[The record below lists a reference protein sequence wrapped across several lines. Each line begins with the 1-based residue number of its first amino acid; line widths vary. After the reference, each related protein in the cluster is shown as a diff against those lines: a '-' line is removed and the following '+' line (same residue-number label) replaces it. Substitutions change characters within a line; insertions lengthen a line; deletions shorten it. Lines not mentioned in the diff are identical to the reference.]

1 MTPPRTYQ
9 GARLVSAIQFV
20 MRWASAGA
28 LVAASGLAVS
38 QPDSTLGRA
47 LFLDPGK
54 GNCAACH
61 QVPADPAV
69 KSTSRIGAPLVGIKS
84 QYPDRARLRAIIWDL
99 STTIPDTIMP
109 PYGRHRILTEAEID
123 ALLRYL
129 DGI

>member
-1 MTPPRTYQ
+1 MTPHRTHH
-9 GARLVSAIQFV
+9 GARPVAVVVLAIRRACV
-20 MRWASAGA
+20 AA
-28 LVAASGLAVS
+28 LVAASGLAAS
-38 QPDSTLGRA
+38 QTDSTPGRA

-61 QVPADPAV
+61 QVPADPAI

-99 STTIPDTIMP
+99 SATIPDTIMP

>member
-1 MTPPRTYQ
+1 MTPARKKQNVRWISVVRPAIRWT
-9 GARLVSAIQFV
+9 GAC
-20 MRWASAGA
+20 A
-28 LVAASGLAVS
+28 LVAASGLAMS
-38 QPDSTLGRA
+38 QADGTLGRA

-54 GNCAACH
+54 GNCASCH
-61 QVPADPAV
+61 QAPADPAI
-69 KSTSRIGAPLVGIKS
+69 KSTSRIGVPLAGIKS

-99 STTIPDTIMP
+99 SATIPDTIMP

>member
-1 MTPPRTYQ
+1 
-9 GARLVSAIQFV
+9 
-20 MRWASAGA
+20 MRWAS
-28 LVAASGLAVS
+28 VAAFAVSGPAVS
-38 QPDSTLGRA
+38 QADSAPGRA
-47 LFLDPGK
+47 LFLDPAK

-69 KSTSRIGAPLVGIKS
+69 KSTSRIGAPLAGIKS
-84 QYPDRARLRAIIWDL
+84 QYPDRSRLRAIVWDL
-99 STTIPDTIMP
+99 GATIPDTIMP